1 MSGLVFPEK
10 VVIDTNVL
18 VSALWSKCGKSAQ
31 ILTLILND
39 LLIPCVCSE
48 IIQEYQ
54 DVLSRP
60 HLVFHFNE
68 ARVEEIIGKIM
79 ADALSVVVKPSSV
92 PFIDE
97 SDRVFYDVAIACSAY
112 LITGNA
118 KHFPHE
124 PFILPP
130 SQFLSLLD
138 GQHFI
143 LENRGFL

>member
-1 MSGLVFPEK
+1 MSGHVFPQK

-18 VSALWSKCGKSAQ
+18 VSALWSKSNKSTQ
-31 ILTLILND
+31 ILTLVLND
-39 LLIPCVCSE
+39 LLVPCVCAK

-54 DVLSRP
+54 DVLRRP

-68 ARVEEIIGKIM
+68 ARVEEIIGKIT
-79 ADALSVVVKPSSV
+79 ADALSVVVKPSSI

-97 SDRVFYDVAIACSAY
+97 SDRVFYDVAIACSAH

-118 KHFPHE
+118 KHFPNE

-130 SQFLSLLD
+130 SQFLALLD
-138 GQHFI
+138 S
-143 LENRGFL
+143 